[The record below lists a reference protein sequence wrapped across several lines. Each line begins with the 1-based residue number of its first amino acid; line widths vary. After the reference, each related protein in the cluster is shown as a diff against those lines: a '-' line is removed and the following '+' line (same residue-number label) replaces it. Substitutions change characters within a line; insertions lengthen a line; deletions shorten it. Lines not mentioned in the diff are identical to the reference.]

1 MRENKIPTMTR
12 RMTYRILLPC
22 LLVALLS
29 ACQRRQEEASPVL
42 LRVDGRSV
50 SLEQFR
56 EDFEGTLPA
65 GQTLSEEE
73 RDGLQRAFL
82 VQVIDRE
89 LVLAEADR
97 LGITVTP
104 SEVEAALQEYRRD
117 YPAGS
122 FEKMLNDRGITLEPW
137 RRELE
142 QGLLVE
148 KVVRQAAY
156 AGVAV
161 SEEEIA
167 ACYREHLEEFDR
179 PEQVRA
185 RQIVVASEE
194 EGQKILGRLRQGA
207 SFAETARRYSL
218 SPDGEQGGDLG
229 FFARGQMPPEFDAV
243 VFTLPVGRLSD
254 LVKSEYGYHV
264 FLVEERREAVRLTL
278 EDVREQIGARLRSEM
293 EEKAYHDWLQNLR
306 ARATIEVDSSLL

>member
-1 MRENKIPTMTR
+1 MIHRTTIC
-12 RMTYRILLPC
+12 RILLLC
-22 LLVALLS
+22 FFVGLLA
-29 ACQRRQEEASPVL
+29 ACHRQQEKASPVL

-56 EDFEGTLPA
+56 QDFERTLPA
-65 GQTLSEEE
+65 GQTLSAEE
-73 RDGLQRAFL
+73 REGLQRAFL
-82 VQVIDRE
+82 VQIIDRE

-122 FEKMLNDRGITLEPW
+122 FEKMLDDRGITLEPW

-167 ACYREHLEEFDR
+167 AYYREHLEEFDR

-185 RQIVVASEE
+185 RQIVVATEE
-194 EGQKILGRLRQGA
+194 EGQKVLGLLRQGV
-207 SFAETARRYSL
+207 SFAETARQYSL

-229 FFARGQMPPEFDAV
+229 FFARGEMPPEFDAV

-278 EDVREQIGARLRSEM
+278 EDVREQIGARLRSEK

-306 ARATIEVDSSLL
+306 GRATIEVDSSLLK